1 MRPLFPATSAGRG
14 TREPLPFVPGVKVRL
29 RCFPP
34 ALCGFFAEPGRNF
47 RGPVPC
53 TPVDCDPLRLSDR
66 NSGSAMKEDLHPE
79 YNDVTIT
86 LADGTE
92 FVTRS
97 TMDQDTYETEVDS
110 TNHPFYTGRRQFVDT
125 AGRVEKFNRRYGLD
139 EDDEDDEDEEEAEE

>member
-1 MRPLFPATSAGRG
+1 
-14 TREPLPFVPGVKVRL
+14 
-29 RCFPP
+29 
-34 ALCGFFAEPGRNF
+34 
-47 RGPVPC
+47 
-53 TPVDCDPLRLSDR
+53 
-66 NSGSAMKEDLHPE
+66 MKKDLHPE

-139 EDDEDDEDEEEAEE
+139 EDDEDDEGEEEAEE